1 MVGNKQYQ
9 HSSVINGSGHTRKQP
24 QHVNRTTIVRTHS
37 ICSSDRAAHGTY
49 STSYEYNNRTLYLC
63 AWDVLRSPGSHC
75 FTSPICLSFRV
86 TATQNQIDLNRI
98 GIDRQSTA
106 QIRNCRFRS
115 IVSMICLCCC
125 AANKFL
131 RLDAHLICVLWC
143 AVPFMCVCNCYIV
156 IKTIELNRNESDPH
170 ILHLIQWKV
179 AKRV

>member
-1 MVGNKQYQ
+1 MYRLFWLAIAIDSDGIWLHVKSAKYKFIKTSRERSVWLGIWWLIGNKQY
-9 HSSVINGSGHTRKQP
+9 SVINGSGHTRKKP

-49 STSYEYNNRTLYLC
+49 STSYEYSNRILYLC

-75 FTSPICLSFRV
+75 FTSPICLSFRM

-98 GIDRQSTA
+98 GIDRRSTA

-131 RLDAHLICVLWC
+131 RLDAHLICVL
-143 AVPFMCVCNCYIV
+143 
-156 IKTIELNRNESDPH
+156 
-170 ILHLIQWKV
+170 
-179 AKRV
+179 